1 MEKMKLSF
9 QQENDILLNYILETS
24 LIKKIKENNA
34 LNFKENQELT
44 NVNDYYIE
52 LNITPVCNQKCN
64 YCYLVKYGNELYP
77 PEIRGEENI
86 LNNLKI
92 FLDYL
97 LTNNIHPFRFDLFS
111 GEIWEMEFGNKIFDI
126 LLEYKLKGL
135 NYGFIMIPSNMSFL
149 THDSTTKIIQ
159 NYINR
164 FRKRD
169 VDLRFSAS
177 FDGKYIDTD
186 TRSFRDENKN
196 ILKSNDEFYDKLFS
210 FCKKNNYGFHPMVG
224 AYKIENWK
232 ENYKWFHEMLKK
244 YDLDY
249 KSFIMFLEVRN
260 DYWTQEKI
268 NSYLDFLNFS
278 FEYEISN
285 YFDGDP
291 EKFFDNYIM
300 KLSIY
305 KNYEPKFPN
314 FMSKS
319 VPACTI
325 YRSLI
330 VRLGDLGIGPC
341 HRTHYDKFIYGNYIV
356 ENNKIVGLKARNV
369 QLANR
374 ILLGTMNSI
383 PKCSG
388 CLIRD
393 ICPKGCFGAQYEASG
408 EILEPINSVCELEKQ
423 KSFFIINKYEELGLM
438 EKIKDN
444 FKGLYDQFIKIK
456 DEREYKE
463 WKKLM
468 LQK

>member
-9 QQENDILLNYILETS
+9 QQENDILLNYILNTS
-24 LIKKIKENNA
+24 LLNKIKNKSHEEQKK
-34 LNFKENQELT
+34 L
-44 NVNDYYIE
+44 DYAIE
-52 LNITPVCNQKCN
+52 LNITPICNQKCN

-111 GEIWEMEFGNKIFDI
+111 GEIWGMEFGNKIFDI

-232 ENYKWFHEMLKK
+232 ENIVWFYEMIEKYKMDRKK
-244 YDLDY
+244 
-249 KSFIMFLEVRN
+249 FIMFLEVRN

-268 NSYLDFLNFS
+268 NSYLDFLNFLID
-278 FEYEISN
+278 YEINHFYKNNLEEFSN
-285 YFDGDP
+285 ALFKKDN
-291 EKFFDNYIM
+291 EKNYI
-300 KLSIY
+300 
-305 KNYEPKFPN
+305 N
-314 FMSKS
+314 FGINFSNN
-319 VPACTI
+319 VLPACTI
-325 YRSLI
+325 HKSLI
-330 VRLGDLGIGPC
+330 IRLGDLGIGPC
-341 HRTHYDKFIYGNYIV
+341 HRLHYDKFIYGNYIV

-388 CLIRD
+388 CLYSN
-393 ICPKGCFGAQYEASG
+393 ICMRGCFGAQYEASG
-408 EILEPINSVCELEKQ
+408 EILEPINSVCNLF
-423 KSFFIINKYEELGLM
+423 KSKFNFLIFKYEKLNILDYIKKNNLYLYIEI
-438 EKIKDN
+438 EKIK
-444 FKGLYDQFIKIK
+444 KGK
-456 DEREYKE
+456 EYNI
-463 WKKLM
+463 WKKYFSFNY
-468 LQK
+468 

>member
-232 ENYKWFHEMLKK
+232 ENIVWFYEMIEKYKMDRKK
-244 YDLDY
+244 
-249 KSFIMFLEVRN
+249 FIMFLEVRN

-268 NSYLDFLNFS
+268 NSYLDFLNFLID
-278 FEYEISN
+278 YEINHFYKNNLEEFSN
-285 YFDGDP
+285 ALFKKDN
-291 EKFFDNYIM
+291 EKNYI
-300 KLSIY
+300 
-305 KNYEPKFPN
+305 N
-314 FMSKS
+314 FGINFSNN
-319 VPACTI
+319 VLPACTI
-325 YRSLI
+325 HKSLI
-330 VRLGDLGIGPC
+330 IRLGDLGIGPC
-341 HRTHYDKFIYGNYIV
+341 HRLHYDKFIYGNYIV
-356 ENNKIVGLKARNV
+356 ENNKIVGLKGKNV

-388 CLIRD
+388 CLYSN
-393 ICPKGCFGAQYEASG
+393 ICMRGCFGAQYEASG
-408 EILEPINSVCELEKQ
+408 EILEPINSVCNLF
-423 KSFFIINKYEELGLM
+423 KSKFNFLIFKYEKLNILDYIKKNNLYLYIEI
-438 EKIKDN
+438 EKIK
-444 FKGLYDQFIKIK
+444 KGK
-456 DEREYKE
+456 EYNI
-463 WKKLM
+463 WKKYFSFNY
-468 LQK
+468 

>member
-111 GEIWEMEFGNKIFDI
+111 GEIWGMEFGNKIFDI
-126 LLEYKLKGL
+126 LLEYIDNKNLKTK
-135 NYGFIMIPSNMSFL
+135 FIMIPSNMSFL
-149 THDSTTKIIQ
+149 INENATKIIQ

-232 ENYKWFHEMLKK
+232 ENIVWFYEMIEKYKMDRKK
-244 YDLDY
+244 
-249 KSFIMFLEVRN
+249 FIMFLEVRN

-268 NSYLDFLNFS
+268 NSYLDFLNFLID
-278 FEYEISN
+278 YEINHFYKNNLEEFSN
-285 YFDGDP
+285 ALFKKDN
-291 EKFFDNYIM
+291 EKNYI
-300 KLSIY
+300 
-305 KNYEPKFPN
+305 N
-314 FMSKS
+314 FGINFSNN
-319 VPACTI
+319 VLPACTI
-325 YRSLI
+325 HKSLI
-330 VRLGDLGIGPC
+330 IRLGDLGIGPC
-341 HRTHYDKFIYGNYIV
+341 HRLHYDKFIYGNYIV
-356 ENNKIVGLKARNV
+356 ENNKIVGLKAQNV